1 MEKKKKLDVVDAE
14 TLLATPLPP
23 QTFLVENFLPMGLT
37 IVGGPS
43 KVGKSW
49 LMLDLA
55 LHVATGEPLWGLTVR
70 ESDVLYL
77 ALEDTKNRL
86 QSRLYQL
93 ADNIPMNLRFS
104 VFCEKIG
111 NGLQE
116 QLTMALSD
124 FPRTRLI
131 IIDTFQCVRR
141 PIGSARDNMYAADY
155 ADISAIKAI
164 ADQYNIAIIMIHH
177 LRKLTDI
184 NDPFNDLSGS
194 TGIGG
199 AADTSFILRRP
210 RGQENATLLITGR
223 DIEYKDITLKFCAPK
238 WELVATKNEDEIKK
252 EKVPDVIFRLID
264 FCLTRHES
272 KWTGTATELLAAM
285 EDTVTPAN
293 ALAKYVARY
302 ATEYLVPRGIRY
314 VTGRNHGGR
323 WLSFSC
329 EQDCGVKNENWE

>member
-1 MEKKKKLDVVDAE
+1 MKTMKKLDLMDAE

-23 QTFLVENFLPMGLT
+23 QAFLVEDLLPMGLT
-37 IVGGPS
+37 IVGGQS
-43 KVGKSW
+43 KIGKSW

-93 ADNIPMNLRFS
+93 ADNVDNVPMNLRFS
-104 VFCEKIG
+104 VISEKIG

-141 PIGSARDNMYAADY
+141 PIGSMRDNMYAADY
-155 ADISAIKAI
+155 ADISALKAI
-164 ADQYNIAIIMIHH
+164 ADKHNIAIIMIHH

-199 AADTSFILRRP
+199 AADTSLILRRP
-210 RGQENATLLITGR
+210 RGQENASLLITGR
-223 DIEYKDITLKFCAPK
+223 DIEYTELTLRFNAPN
-238 WELVATKNEDEIKK
+238 WELIARKNADEAKK

-264 FCLTRHES
+264 FCLTRRED

-285 EDTVTPAN
+285 EDDVTPAN
-293 ALAKYVARY
+293 AITKYVARY
-302 ATEYLVPRGIRY
+302 ATECLEPHGIKY
-314 VTGRNHGGR
+314 DTGRNHGGR
-323 WLSFSC
+323 WLSFLR
-329 EQDCGVKNENWE
+329 EQDCEVK

>member
-1 MEKKKKLDVVDAE
+1 MKTMKKLELMDAE
-14 TLLATPLPP
+14 TLLATPFPQ
-23 QTFLVENFLPMGLT
+23 QTFLVQDLLPMGLT
-37 IVGGPS
+37 IVGGQS
-43 KVGKSW
+43 KIGKSW

-93 ADNIPMNLRFS
+93 ADNVHNVPMNLRFS
-104 VFCEKIG
+104 VISEKIG

-141 PIGSARDNMYAADY
+141 PIGSRDNMYAADY

-164 ADQYNIAIIMIHH
+164 ADKHNIAIIMIHH

-184 NDPFNDLSGS
+184 SDPFNDLSGS

-199 AADTSFILRRP
+199 AADTSFILRRA
-210 RGQENATLLITGR
+210 RGEENANLLITGR
-223 DIEYKDITLKFCAPK
+223 DIEYKEITLKFSAPK
-238 WELVATKNEDEIKK
+238 WELVACKNADEIKK
-252 EKVPDVIFRLID
+252 EKVPDVIFKLID
-264 FCLTRHES
+264 FLLKRRED

-285 EDTVTPAN
+285 GDTVTPAN
-293 ALAKYVARY
+293 AITKYVARY
-302 ATEYLVPRGIRY
+302 AAECLDPHGIKY
-314 VTGRNHGGR
+314 VTGRNHCGR
-323 WLSFSC
+323 WLSFSR
-329 EQDCGVKNENWE
+329 EEAKS